1 MYRFMNILLKHTEFN
16 KNAIQ
21 FLETKPNMLF
31 DGLFTKLN
39 YCDDFMVMYGIYLDV
54 PVETG
59 VRPIIA
65 SDVLTQF
72 ELIERELINEYIE
85 HRELS
90 NKIITNK
97 FSDFVRSKYDIRD
110 SCSGES
116 LAVLKI
122 SGIWENTNGEIGLS
136 FKLLQR

>member
-1 MYRFMNILLKHTEFN
+1 
-16 KNAIQ
+16 
-21 FLETKPNMLF
+21 
-31 DGLFTKLN
+31 
-39 YCDDFMVMYGIYLDV
+39 MVMYGIYLDV

-65 SDVLTQF
+65 NDVLNQF
-72 ELIERELINEYIE
+72 ESIERDLINEYIE
-85 HRELS
+85 HRALS

-110 SCSGES
+110 ACSGES